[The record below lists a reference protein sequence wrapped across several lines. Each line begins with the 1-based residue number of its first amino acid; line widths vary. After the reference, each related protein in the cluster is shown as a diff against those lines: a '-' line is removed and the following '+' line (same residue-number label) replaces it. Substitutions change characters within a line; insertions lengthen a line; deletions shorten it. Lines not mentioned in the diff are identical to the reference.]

1 MRDCHTGFSENTRK
15 NSETFVV
22 SWFHVV
28 GVITRKGDNSMTIFT
43 KTDIAHSV
51 EKLLVIF
58 YLIAFKA
65 SGPCSPGL
73 ILLQSLPFLP

>member
-58 YLIAFKA
+58 CLIAFNYNCLTNF
-65 SGPCSPGL
+65 S
-73 ILLQSLPFLP
+73 ILCILSL